1 MEEFLAHTTE
11 EQLRLKVCFSI
22 WNALY
27 DLHVASAH
35 GSTCYKKALAFD
47 KCNFHQGPSI
57 FGITLDI
64 GSMDSY
70 ELALF
75 YVNKT

>member
-1 MEEFLAHTTE
+1 MEEFLAHLPKSN
-11 EQLRLKVCFSI
+11 QDSKVCFSV

-27 DLHVASAH
+27 DFYVASAH

-47 KCNFHQGPSI
+47 KYNFHQGP
-57 FGITLDI
+57 FVWGLTLDI
-64 GSMDSY
+64 GSMDLY